1 MASTDSDDAGDNVCA
16 SCGVKMAGNG
26 VCGDCAAAAAEN
38 PSNGHDT

>member
-1 MASTDSDDAGDNVCA
+1 MSGTDSDDAGDNMCA
-16 SCGVKMAGNG
+16 SCGVAMSGNG